1 MNIEVASSE
10 GSDVGSIQ
18 NVLGNTDQSAL
29 AHGVALLNI
38 SDLINPKCV
47 GSVCDYENNKIYWF
61 VTSDTSDC
69 IAEYDTTT
77 KVVTPI
83 LVSKYGGAFIGALNF
98 SVDYP
103 ITGINIITGD
113 KKDGYTKNDV
123 LLFWTDNK
131 SEPKQINVTRFKED
145 YPTVD
150 GSGNLSFNHNTQI
163 NSVNVKESDITVIK
177 NSPLTA
183 PTLTMSAT
191 SRVGNFVGTGLNPTA
206 CTFNFSKNI
215 GDGALKHALNALLP
229 SISLQSASATN
240 GQGFDDTSS
249 GTYNADYDD
258 YAPGHWLP
266 GSVAGVALGLTFEI
280 VGGEITKIQVVEDHH
295 GQYFKSGETLVIP
308 GPPPPGITSVSP
320 DLKYCPW

>member
-1 MNIEVASSE
+1 MPELKHNFIRGRMKKDLDERLIPKGEYRDAMNIEVASSE

-29 AHGVALLNI
+29 AHSVALLNI
-38 SDLINPKCV
+38 SDLTNPKCV

-77 KVVTPI
+77 NVVTPI
-83 LVSKYGGAFIGALNF
+83 LVSKYGGAFVGALNF
-98 SVDYP
+98 STDYP

-150 GSGNLSFNHNTQI
+150 GSDNFKTKFLLNKYS
-163 NSVNVKESDITVIK
+163 IK
-177 NSPLTA
+177 YKKIL
-183 PTLTMSAT
+183 
-191 SRVGNFVGTGLNPTA
+191 
-206 CTFNFSKNI
+206 
-215 GDGALKHALNALLP
+215 
-229 SISLQSASATN
+229 
-240 GQGFDDTSS
+240 
-249 GTYNADYDD
+249 
-258 YAPGHWLP
+258 
-266 GSVAGVALGLTFEI
+266 I
-280 VGGEITKIQVVEDHH
+280 VGAISKMDGHIFTFD
-295 GQYFKSGETLVIP
+295 FKP
-308 GPPPPGITSVSP
+308 
-320 DLKYCPW
+320 YCFIIVLAM